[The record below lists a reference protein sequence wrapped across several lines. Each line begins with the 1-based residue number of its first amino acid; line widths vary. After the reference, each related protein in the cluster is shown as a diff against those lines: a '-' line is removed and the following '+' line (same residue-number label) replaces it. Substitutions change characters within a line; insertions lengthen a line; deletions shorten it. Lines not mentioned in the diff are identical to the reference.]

1 MKSKDLKNASRTEIV
16 QALNAA
22 MAAGEPEQIAQAME
36 YLAENI
42 ENEVMQAAKDM
53 VNIEQL
59 DAQALAA
66 RGLRQLTHA
75 EKEYYEAVSN
85 AMRSSDPKQALA
97 NLTVTMPETIIESVF
112 EDLAQEHELL
122 RIVNFQTMTAR
133 VKWILNKNGRQ
144 KAKWG
149 SLTAEFTKELE
160 GEFEVFDATMYSLM
174 AFMPVHKSILDLG
187 ATWLDA
193 YVRAVLKEAN
203 AVGLE
208 EAIVAG
214 TGVDMPIGMM
224 KDLTASKAD
233 GEPYPDKAA
242 IPVTSLSP
250 AVYGEIISNLAVS
263 RNGQPRKIGK
273 LVMVANPQDYFKRIM
288 PATTVMR
295 PDGTYANNVLP
306 YPTEII
312 QCTEIPIGKAVVG
325 IAENYFMGLGAST
338 KEGVIQYD
346 DSVRFIQNQRVYA
359 TFLYGNGKPVDNT
372 SFLVLDISGLEPSHY
387 AVSLISGTDT
397 AAVASALSVGEDDTP
412 NMFYSQEDLEAL
424 TMEKIR
430 ETANFLSYTI
440 DGRTKAELI
449 ESFLAAQEAAYS
461 V

>member
-1 MKSKDLKNASRTEIV
+1 MKSKDLKNETRTEVV

-22 MAAGEPEQIAQAME
+22 MASGEPEQIAQAMAD
-36 YLAENI
+36 LAENI
-42 ENEVMQAAKDM
+42 ENEVMQAAKDT

-75 EKEYYEAVSN
+75 EKEYYEAVIN
-85 AMRSSDPKQALA
+85 AMHSSDPKQALT
-97 NLTVTMPETIIESVF
+97 NLTITMPETIIESVF

-122 RIVNFQTMTAR
+122 SIVNFQTVTAR
-133 VKWILNKNGRQ
+133 VKWILNKNGKQ

-149 SLTAEFTKELE
+149 KLTAEFAEELS
-160 GEFEVFDATMYSLM
+160 GEFEEFDATLYSLM
-174 AFMPVHKSILDLG
+174 AFMPVHKSMLDLG

-224 KDLTASKAD
+224 KDLTASKVD
-233 GEPYPDKAA
+233 GEDYPDKEA
-242 IPVTSLSP
+242 IPVTSFSP
-250 AVYGEIISNLAVS
+250 AVYGEIISKLAVS
-263 RNGQPRKIGK
+263 RNGKPRKVGN
-273 LVMVANPQDYFKRIM
+273 LVMIVNPQDYFKKVM

-306 YPTEII
+306 YPTKTI
-312 QCTEIPIGKAVVG
+312 QCTEIPTGKAVVG

-346 DSVRFIQNQRVYA
+346 DSVRFLQNQRVYA
-359 TFLYGNGKPVDNT
+359 TFLYGNGKPIDNT
-372 SFLVLDISGLEPSHY
+372 SFLVLDISELEPVHY
-387 AVSLISGTDT
+387 AVSLASGTDAASTGAMVSSGKDT
-397 AAVASALSVGEDDTP
+397 AAI
-412 NMFYSQEDLEAL
+412 YSQEDLEKL
-424 TMEKIR
+424 TMEEIR
-430 ETANFLSYTI
+430 ATAQTLNYTVT
-440 DGRTKAELI
+440 GNLKAELI
-449 ESFLAAQEAAYS
+449 ESFLAAQEEAYNE
-461 V
+461 

>member
-1 MKSKDLKNASRTEIV
+1 
-16 QALNAA
+16 
-22 MAAGEPEQIAQAME
+22 
-36 YLAENI
+36 
-42 ENEVMQAAKDM
+42 
-53 VNIEQL
+53 
-59 DAQALAA
+59 
-66 RGLRQLTHA
+66 
-75 EKEYYEAVSN
+75 
-85 AMRSSDPKQALA
+85 
-97 NLTVTMPETIIESVF
+97 
-112 EDLAQEHELL
+112 
-122 RIVNFQTMTAR
+122 
-133 VKWILNKNGRQ
+133 
-144 KAKWG
+144 
-149 SLTAEFTKELE
+149 
-160 GEFEVFDATMYSLM
+160 
-174 AFMPVHKSILDLG
+174 
-187 ATWLDA
+187 
-193 YVRAVLKEAN
+193 
-203 AVGLE
+203 
-208 EAIVAG
+208 
-214 TGVDMPIGMM
+214 MM

-250 AVYGEIISNLAVS
+250 AVYGEIISKLAVS

-273 LVMVANPQDYFKRIM
+273 LVMVVNPQDYFKKIM
-288 PATTVMR
+288 PATTVMC

-312 QCTEIPIGKAVVG
+312 QCTEIPAGKAVVG

-397 AAVASALSVGEDDTP
+397 VAVASALSVGEDDTP
-412 NMFYSQEDLEAL
+412 NMLYSQEDLEAL

>member
-75 EKEYYEAVSN
+75 EKDYYEAVSN

-160 GEFEVFDATMYSLM
+160 GEFEVFDATMYALM

-214 TGVDMPIGMM
+214 
-224 KDLTASKAD
+224 
-233 GEPYPDKAA
+233 
-242 IPVTSLSP
+242 
-250 AVYGEIISNLAVS
+250 
-263 RNGQPRKIGK
+263 
-273 LVMVANPQDYFKRIM
+273 
-288 PATTVMR
+288 
-295 PDGTYANNVLP
+295 
-306 YPTEII
+306 
-312 QCTEIPIGKAVVG
+312 
-325 IAENYFMGLGAST
+325 
-338 KEGVIQYD
+338 
-346 DSVRFIQNQRVYA
+346 RVW
-359 TFLYGNGKPVDNT
+359 TCR
-372 SFLVLDISGLEPSHY
+372 LE
-387 AVSLISGTDT
+387 
-397 AAVASALSVGEDDTP
+397 
-412 NMFYSQEDLEAL
+412 
-424 TMEKIR
+424 
-430 ETANFLSYTI
+430 
-440 DGRTKAELI
+440 
-449 ESFLAAQEAAYS
+449 
-461 V
+461 